1 MAEFGQGL
9 GRKPNIVVPSKSS
22 GTTLEDILA
31 QNERSR
37 ERIAEAGVEDPTKKT
52 SPSALE
58 RIFGPLQTTGALI
71 SGALYNIAA
80 EEDEDVNLLE
90 NARQAFLGEE
100 YKSGEE
106 LLAELGVN
114 NKWAQFIGGLAIDIL
129 TDPLTYVTLGYGA
142 AAKSAGSKL
151 VAKVATYGD
160 DVVSHVDDI
169 AKAVNMTPEAVQ
181 GFMDTLK
188 AGGYIDDAGRF
199 ASWGMDTKTSG
210 DIMSAA
216 YKAAGQARKAT
227 GKLTRTKGGLKWLG
241 MQVPGTEEVATRLG
255 FKGKQFLRGTGK
267 VSQIW
272 GKPAKWAELTFGAKG
287 LGEEYVDVFRKGN
300 EVFNLVAKEMNTTL
314 GRNVKA
320 GDFLAAVEAG
330 KVSDLLGKDKTLEA
344 ALTKVMSQQFS
355 DATWGQIGAVF
366 QDMQVAQ
373 EGRRQALKKMVERSG
388 VKWSDFT
395 EDEVARID
403 DMIDAILIKVDEF
416 EKTTAGTRTALQGAE
431 REIGRSATALKR
443 GKTTIYSPEDLA
455 AAAAES
461 EKAPQSLRGLFSE
474 PVPYEGPDP
483 LRYLVDSVLGRSI
496 QYGENAAGRR
506 VAYDT
511 VKYVID
517 DSTEEIA
524 QTLGQIR
531 GLKKYM
537 ASSTSGKRALREG
550 AELIDPDTLA
560 HALLEESASPFHE
573 LTGYKYVSQEG
584 QDIID
589 TDVLSE
595 VADALQGGR
604 SRNRRVSLEDLL
616 DRTQSEM
623 EAAGEDVTAHWNET
637 IAGWRRQAELA
648 RVSGNEKRALQ
659 YEKRIAELED
669 LLGGGGRKVV
679 RPGEEDLFF
688 QAAPEVAEEAPV
700 AAKGAAE
707 VESIFTPAV
716 ENVPEHIR
724 ELTREVRTLAR
735 QLGADV
741 KKSSNLR
748 RAKNAYLEY
757 DKALKDAAAR
767 LQGLYNDFDPEFVRN
782 GLREMNLFTDEQ
794 IEDAIKAAEQLRAD
808 YVKTL
813 GRRSAAGLDAKE
825 FLPGAERGYVPSM
838 APLPRTEKEALAE
851 VERLKQIGV
860 PTEDLREL
868 EKVSSPWQQATMTP
882 KAQGTKQYPTP
893 LHATEG
899 KSLDELLRAEKG
911 IVSPFAEEAPQGVA
925 REFNAPALL
934 ERKLQADTRAI
945 EYKKFTD
952 QIMQLVPDEKEAQ
965 KLIGATKSLFTDD
978 ESTKGLLKVL
988 DTFTNFWKRQ
998 ATIFRFPGFQSRNMI
1013 TNKIL
1018 MAQDGAL
1025 SLGGEQR
1032 SFDLLKRA
1040 YAKKPTEDDIALVED
1055 LIRNGVLTSFE
1066 EVSEQI
1072 AGKAGSRVTRFLGK
1086 TNEIIENQSRISAYL
1101 TYKAK
1106 GYAPA
1111 VAGDMV
1117 NTSLFNYSDE
1127 VLSTFEANFIR
1138 RLVPF
1143 YKWMKSNVS
1152 KQTRLLVTMPG
1163 AVTWVGHLK
1172 EAGESVTDYD
1182 KENIPKWLR
1191 DLYPI
1196 PLPITDSK
1204 TGEPVMLST
1213 AGLFPQGDLEILSGL
1228 LNLKYDPKDF
1238 FGTLTPILRTPL
1250 EILFNKDLWYDSEI
1264 ERYKGEK
1271 KRLPAGLEKTADAMS
1286 QVEGLSDVWAFV
1298 AKRLAIEEIQDE
1310 NGDYYWN
1317 APGKALK
1324 VLRDMS
1330 PWFNQ
1335 VNKLLDVQAKTPYDV
1350 TMAVTGVK
1358 PILVEEERFAKQ
1370 KAYEERAELQDL
1382 IQRLKDEGRMGDAR
1396 ETATTSLAQV
1406 FGGGL
1411 GGTNRR

>member
-1 MAEFGQGL
+1 
-9 GRKPNIVVPSKSS
+9 
-22 GTTLEDILA
+22 
-31 QNERSR
+31 
-37 ERIAEAGVEDPTKKT
+37 
-52 SPSALE
+52 
-58 RIFGPLQTTGALI
+58 
-71 SGALYNIAA
+71 
-80 EEDEDVNLLE
+80 
-90 NARQAFLGEE
+90 
-100 YKSGEE
+100 
-106 LLAELGVN
+106 
-114 NKWAQFIGGLAIDIL
+114 
-129 TDPLTYVTLGYGA
+129 
-142 AAKSAGSKL
+142 
-151 VAKVATYGD
+151 
-160 DVVSHVDDI
+160 
-169 AKAVNMTPEAVQ
+169 
-181 GFMDTLK
+181 
-188 AGGYIDDAGRF
+188 
-199 ASWGMDTKTSG
+199 
-210 DIMSAA
+210 
-216 YKAAGQARKAT
+216 
-227 GKLTRTKGGLKWLG
+227 
-241 MQVPGTEEVATRLG
+241 
-255 FKGKQFLRGTGK
+255 
-267 VSQIW
+267 
-272 GKPAKWAELTFGAKG
+272 
-287 LGEEYVDVFRKGN
+287 
-300 EVFNLVAKEMNTTL
+300 
-314 GRNVKA
+314 
-320 GDFLAAVEAG
+320 
-330 KVSDLLGKDKTLEA
+330 
-344 ALTKVMSQQFS
+344 
-355 DATWGQIGAVF
+355 
-366 QDMQVAQ
+366 
-373 EGRRQALKKMVERSG
+373 
-388 VKWSDFT
+388 
-395 EDEVARID
+395 
-403 DMIDAILIKVDEF
+403 
-416 EKTTAGTRTALQGAE
+416 
-431 REIGRSATALKR
+431 
-443 GKTTIYSPEDLA
+443 
-455 AAAAES
+455 
-461 EKAPQSLRGLFSE
+461 
-474 PVPYEGPDP
+474 
-483 LRYLVDSVLGRSI
+483 
-496 QYGENAAGRR
+496 
-506 VAYDT
+506 
-511 VKYVID
+511 
-517 DSTEEIA
+517 
-524 QTLGQIR
+524 
-531 GLKKYM
+531 
-537 ASSTSGKRALREG
+537 
-550 AELIDPDTLA
+550 
-560 HALLEESASPFHE
+560 
-573 LTGYKYVSQEG
+573 
-584 QDIID
+584 
-589 TDVLSE
+589 
-595 VADALQGGR
+595 VADALRGGR

-623 EAAGEDVTAHWNET
+623 EAAGEDVTAHWNDT

-648 RVSGNEKRALQ
+648 RVSGNERRALQ

-688 QAAPEVAEEAPV
+688 QAAEEAAPAIKNTPIMRRVAGGEYTDESGVIKIMQSDYEGSGGMRWHVLLDVDSNIPGVPTPSFHTLREAQEYLASGEYLDDIASAIEPYVRTGDTARIGLPEEFVTHYGFTKTAPEVAEGAPKWTPLGKHPDGAAYGQYTRLDIGDTRYDIRVPVESGEKVEVVSEYANASGEFTGMMERRSIIGEFDSLDDAKRFVESRVRAVSGVEVAEEAPV

-794 IEDAIKAAEQLRAD
+794 IEDAIKAAEKLRED
-808 YVKTL
+808 YVATL
-813 GRRSAAGLDAKE
+813 GKRRMAGLDAKE
-825 FLPGAERGYVPSM
+825 FLPGAERGYIPSRP
-838 APLPRTEKEALAE
+838 PLPRTEKEELAE
-851 VERLKQIGV
+851 AARLKQIGV
-860 PTEDLREL
+860 PEDLREL

-934 ERKLQADTRAI
+934 ERKLQEDARAI

-952 QIMQLVPDEKEAQ
+952 QIMQLIPDEKEAQ

-978 ESTKGLLKVL
+978 PSTKGLLKVL

-1204 TGEPVMLST
+1204 TGEPIMLST

-1298 AKRLAIEEIQDE
+1298 AKRLAIEEIQDD